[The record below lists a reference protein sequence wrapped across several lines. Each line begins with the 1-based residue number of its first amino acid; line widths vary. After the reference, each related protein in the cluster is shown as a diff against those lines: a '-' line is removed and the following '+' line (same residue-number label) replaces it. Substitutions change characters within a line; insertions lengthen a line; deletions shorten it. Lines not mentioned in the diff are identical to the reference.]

1 MKLKKFQREW
11 LRLAASNQSHYK
23 TKDNEVS
30 NDIQTKQSESEKSLI

>member
-30 NDIQTKQSESEKSLI
+30 NDIQTNNLNQKIDR